1 MTRCAAVILSADG
14 QVALIERWRAGR
26 HYYVFPGGAA
36 LPGESCADAMV
47 REVKEELGLEV
58 VPERLLAEV
67 HFRGQVQFYFL
78 AAVRG
83 GEFGTGQGEEML
95 GLTPP
100 EHGTYRAVW
109 MPLSRLPEIQG
120 WPGVLLDLVAEYPRR
135 GWPEGCVRLQ
145 DPGVVLK

>member
-14 QVALIERWRAGR
+14 EVALIERWRAGLQ
-26 HYYVFPGGAA
+26 YYVFPGGAA
-36 LPGESCADAMV
+36 HPGESCAAAMV

-67 HFRGQVQFYFL
+67 HFRGQVQYYFL
-78 AAVRG
+78 AAIRG

-95 GLTPP
+95 GLIPP
-100 EHGTYRAVW
+100 EQGTYRAVW
-109 MPLSRLPEIQG
+109 MPVSRLAEIQG
-120 WPGVLLDLVAEYPRR
+120 WPGVLLKLVAEYPQR
-135 GWPEGCVRLQ
+135 GWPEASVRLE